1 MRSANIFYV
10 LLIYYI
16 CTFITL
22 NLFYHIGLWCYRLA
36 SCLLAPFYAKAAL
49 YHRGHKGL
57 LAKISQTIDHKAP
70 IVWFHCASLGEF
82 EQGRPIIERYRES
95 YPDEKILLTFFSP
108 SGYEPRK
115 NYEGADWV
123 FYLPLDTQCNV
134 RRFLDAVQPSKAIFI
149 KYEFW
154 YNFLRNLK
162 KRGIPTFVVSAIF
175 LPSQPFFKWYGGF
188 FRRMLNCFTRL
199 FVQDEASLALLQ
211 SIGIRQAEISGDS
224 RFDRVWAQAQQP
236 KVSPCINAFCA
247 DGRPVCVA
255 GSTWPRDEAILHEVL
270 QAFPE
275 LKIILVPH
283 EIDKPRIAQ
292 IVKNFAPFSPMCFS
306 QIHSKN
312 TDPTFSPQN
321 RVLVV
326 DALGWLSSIYSV
338 GNWAYVGGGFE
349 DGIHNIL
356 EAAVYGIPVL
366 FGPHYH
372 KYNEAKE
379 LIALGG
385 AQSIRTGKEA
395 TDCIQTWIHQPLLCQ
410 KAGVICA
417 DYVRTHIGATEKV
430 LQNIH

>member
-1 MRSANIFYV
+1 M
-10 LLIYYI
+10 
-16 CTFITL
+16 
-22 NLFYHIGLWCYRLA
+22 

-57 LAKISQTIDHKAP
+57 LPKIVRAIDHKAP
-70 IVWFHCASLGEF
+70 VVWFHCASMGEF
-82 EQGRPIIERYRES
+82 EQGRPIMERYRQL

-123 FYLPLDTQCNV
+123 FYLPLDTLHNV

-154 YNFLRNLK
+154 YNYLRILK
-162 KRGIPTFVVSAIF
+162 KRDIPTYVVSAVF
-175 LPSQPFFKWYGGF
+175 RPSQPFFKWYGGF
-188 FRRMLNCFTRL
+188 FRRMLSCFTRVL
-199 FVQDEASLALLQ
+199 VQDKASLDLLQ
-211 SIGIRQAEISGDS
+211 SIGIQQVKISGDT
-224 RFDRVWAQAQQP
+224 RFDRVCTQAQQP
-236 KVSPCINAFCA
+236 KVPACVKAFCA
-247 DGRPVCVA
+247 DERPVCVA
-255 GSTWPRDEAILHEVL
+255 GSTWPRDEAILREAL
-270 QAFPE
+270 RAFPE

-283 EIDKPRIAQ
+283 EVDLPRITQ
-292 IVKNFAPFSPMCFS
+292 VLLNFTEFSPHWFS
-306 QIHSKN
+306 QFQSNDADQACELNAVK
-312 TDPTFSPQN
+312 PVFSPQS
-321 RVLVV
+321 RVLVI
-326 DALGWLSSIYSV
+326 DAMGWLSSIYSV

-366 FGPHYH
+366 FGPQYH

-385 AQSIRTGKEA
+385 VHSIRTASEA
-395 TDCIQTWIHQPLLCQ
+395 LTHIQLWMQESSRRQ
-410 KAGVICA
+410 SAGSICA

-430 LQNIH
+430 LENIR

>member
-1 MRSANIFYV
+1 M
-10 LLIYYI
+10 
-16 CTFITL
+16 
-22 NLFYHIGLWCYRLA
+22 

-57 LAKISQTIDHKAP
+57 LPKIARAIDHKAP
-70 IVWFHCASLGEF
+70 VVWFHCASMGEF
-82 EQGRPIIERYRES
+82 EQGRPIMERYRQL

-123 FYLPLDTQCNV
+123 FYLPLDTLHNV

-154 YNFLRNLK
+154 YNYLRALK
-162 KRGIPTFVVSAIF
+162 KRGIPTYVVSAVF
-175 LPSQPFFKWYGGF
+175 RPSQPFFKWYGGF
-188 FRRMLNCFTRL
+188 FRRMLSCFTRVL
-199 FVQDEASLALLQ
+199 VQDEASLDLLQ
-211 SIGIRQAEISGDS
+211 SIGIQQVKISGDT

-236 KVSPCINAFCA
+236 LVPPCVTAFCA
-247 DGRPVCVA
+247 DWQPICVA
-255 GSTWPRDEAILHEVL
+255 GSTWPRDEAILREAL

-292 IVKNFAPFSPMCFS
+292 IVRDFDAFAPCCFS
-306 QIHSKN
+306 QIAHEN
-312 TDPTFSPQN
+312 PEPGFLPQN

-326 DALGWLSSIYSV
+326 DAIGWLSSIYSV
-338 GNWAYVGGGFE
+338 GHWAYVGGGFE

-366 FGPHYH
+366 FGPQYH

-385 AQSIRTGKEA
+385 VHSIRTSPEA
-395 TDCIQTWIHQPLLCQ
+395 LKHIQAWMQESSRRQ
-410 KAGVICA
+410 SAGSICA

-430 LQNIH
+430 LENIH